1 MSTCVQVRV
10 RVGTY
15 RYTLRDV
22 RVRRADVD
30 HVLDAD
36 DRRMK
41 LHGDAAADQRRA
53 AQLQHGSAASQTSP
67 PPPHARTSGPAND
80 IVEDNKYRLSQMDPR
95 DALFHARRVVHRDWR
110 SVW

>member
-1 MSTCVQVRV
+1 M
-10 RVGTY
+10 
-15 RYTLRDV
+15 
-22 RVRRADVD
+22 RRADVD

-67 PPPHARTSGPAND
+67 LPPHARTSGPAND